1 MSECNI
7 VVLGK
12 TGAGKSSFL
21 NAIIKNFDPKNKL
34 LQTSDGA
41 KGCTKDFEEVN
52 IIYNGNRLCFFDTP
66 GLDDGNKSQN
76 SDFIKLLREEG
87 KDPNKRINSIL
98 ICNNA
103 MAPRFDGGLRETI
116 IEIINCFPLKE
127 FWEHVI
133 IINTHVTKNKYKK
146 PRKIEDAIKDNEDI
160 RKAMNEKKINS
171 PNYIEEFFFDTVD
184 EDNDIPKT
192 DDNLKNELKNLFN
205 KIINTKPLYK
215 DIKIL
220 KPVEEEEGVYKITY
234 EIREY
239 IDFNGE
245 KITKKVVIDRNPN
258 YGISKKSGPYYS
270 ERKIGSEYKKCG
282 KKYQDY
288 QRYGYYRDGN
298 GNECDK
304 YDVGEVFR
312 RRV

>member
-12 TGAGKSSFL
+12 TGSGKSSFL

-34 LQTSDGA
+34 LETSDDT

-66 GLDDGNKSQN
+66 GLDDGN

-98 ICNNA
+98 ICNNVHT
-103 MAPRFDGGLRETI
+103 PRFNVIGGLREAI

-133 IINTHVTKNKYKK
+133 IINTHVIKNKYKK
-146 PRKIEDAIKDNEDI
+146 PSKFEDAIKNNEDI

-184 EDNDIPKT
+184 KDNDIPKT

-205 KIINTKPLYK
+205 KIIKTKPLYK

-239 IDFNGE
+239 IDFNGD
-245 KITKKVVIDRNPN
+245 KITKKVEIGRNPN
-258 YGISKKSGPYYS
+258 YGICKKNGPYYG

-288 QRYGYYRDGN
+288 QRYRYYCDGN
-298 GNECDK
+298 GNECEK

-312 RRV
+312 RMV